1 MDVKESIARLLEEQ
15 DLGENEAEEVM
26 EQIMTGQATPAQIGA
41 LLVALRI
48 KGETVEEVTGFAR
61 AMRRSAIH
69 IHPHSHLV
77 MDTCGTG
84 GDGRGTF
91 NISTAT
97 AFLAAGAGLTVAKHG
112 NRSVSSRC
120 GSADVLAALGVQL
133 DLAPQE
139 VQDCIDEVGIGF
151 LYAPALQPAMKHAI
165 GPRREVGI
173 RTVFNLLGPL
183 TNPAGAQAQVLG
195 VYDGTLTELV
205 AHVLAAL
212 GCRSAFVVHGADG
225 LDELSTTGPNRVTRL
240 KDGQIGTFTL
250 DPEELGLPRASLED
264 LRGGDAAENAAI
276 IRRVLSGEKGPAR
289 DVVLLNAAAALVAG
303 GLAFEL
309 REGIDLAAE
318 SIDSGCAMAKLEALV
333 RFSQGGRYTG
343 PEYRS
348 PFAGKLF
355 C

>member
-1 MDVKESIARLLEEQ
+1 MDVKESIACLLEQQ

-26 EQIMTGQATPAQIGA
+26 EQIMTGQATPAQIAA

-48 KGETVEEVTGFAR
+48 RGETVEEVTGFAR
-61 AMRRSAIH
+61 AMRRNAIH
-69 IHPHSHLV
+69 IHPHSPLV

-84 GDGRGTF
+84 GDGQGTF
-91 NISTAT
+91 NISTAA
-97 AFLAAGAGLTVAKHG
+97 AFLVAGAGLTVAKHG

-120 GSADVLAALGVQL
+120 GSADVLSALGVRL
-133 DLAPQE
+133 DLTPQE
-139 VQDCIDEVGIGF
+139 TEECIDEVGIGF
-151 LYAPALQPAMKHAI
+151 LYALSLHPAMKHAS
-165 GPRREVGI
+165 GVRREMGI

-195 VYDGTLTELV
+195 VYDGSLTEFV

-212 GCRSAFVVHGADG
+212 GCRSAFVVHSADG

-250 DPEELGLPRASLED
+250 DPQELGLPRARLDD

-303 GLAFEL
+303 GVASEL
-309 REGIDLAAE
+309 REGIALAAE
-318 SIDSGCAMAKLEALV
+318 SIDSGRAMAKLEALV
-333 RFSQGGRYTG
+333 NFSQGGRYTG
-343 PEYRS
+343 AAFRS